1 MFERILLTL
10 IQLFDVIQPPIHPL
24 QGGFQKH
31 FGCLMTSFMLRELIY
46 FAKEN
51 GSRLYVCFLDVRKAF
66 DCVWHDGLFYKLYK
80 CGVNKSI
87 FKILQN
93 LYINKHMFKVFIQLE
108 VLT

>member
-1 MFERILLTL
+1 ML
-10 IQLFDVIQPPIHPL
+10 I
-24 QGGFQKH
+24 
-31 FGCLMTSFMLRELIY
+31 RESIY

-93 LYINKHMFKVFIQLE
+93 LYTGMSSCVRHQGCKSDWFPILPRTRQGGVISPLLYLIFLNDLLYELE
-108 VLT
+108 ASGLGK